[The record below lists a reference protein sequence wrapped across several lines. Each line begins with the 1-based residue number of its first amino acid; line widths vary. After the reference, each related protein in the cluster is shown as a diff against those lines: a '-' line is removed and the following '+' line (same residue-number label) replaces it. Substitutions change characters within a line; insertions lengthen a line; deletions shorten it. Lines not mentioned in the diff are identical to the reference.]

1 MLFDDGHDYT
11 AYWMYFTMN
20 NGTVATIDIIDSFGR
35 LVNDENNRKSL
46 MSIAKFIL
54 WYESIPDIIVKEKT
68 TSGSS
73 KEISEDEVGDICS
86 ICYDE
91 YQKGQMIAALACKH
105 TYHEGCIN
113 NWLSR
118 KRACPNCR
126 AFTKLSI
133 IYSI

>member
-1 MLFDDGHDYT
+1 MD
-11 AYWMYFTMN
+11 
-20 NGTVATIDIIDSFGR
+20 
-35 LVNDENNRKSL
+35 DENNLKL
-46 MSIAKFIL
+46 LKSIAHFIL

-91 YQKGQMIAALACKH
+91 YQKGQKVVALVCKH

-118 KRACPNCR
+118 KRSCPNCR
-126 AFTKLSI
+126 AFSKSFI
-133 IYSI
+133 IYRI